1 VSPGLSQGPN
11 AEPVSEFPS
20 VSNSVLD
27 APEFPDFE
35 NSEMETSEGEAV
47 VDIGALELEAL
58 DLVSTDPPVPEDC
71 SVSDFE
77 DPQPDFSECDPIE
90 PLMSTCGVQD
100 LNLGSQN
107 IIPLDPDSFPE
118 PINLSE
124 FPEPAVS
131 EQWSQSEEAIMDP
144 LSSTQADETDLG
156 AAESHSA
163 AWETDNHSAL
173 YDELQQHCNVSQQD
187 SYHEAYN
194 NVYEDVEKVNK
205 LILGQNSR
213 KRKCGLK

>member
-1 VSPGLSQGPN
+1 MLFLSLIIEVSPDLSQAPSE
-11 AEPVSEFPS
+11 EPVSEHPS
-20 VSNSVLD
+20 ISDSVLD

-35 NSEMETSEGEAV
+35 NSEMETAEGEAV

-58 DLVSTDPPVPEDC
+58 DLVSTDLPVPEDC
-71 SVSDFE
+71 GGVTDFE
-77 DPQPDFSECDPIE
+77 DPQPDSSVCDPIE
-90 PLMSTCGVQD
+90 PLMSSGIQD

-107 IIPLDPDSFPE
+107 IIPLDPDGFPE

-131 EQWSQSEEAIMDP
+131 EQWSHSEEGFIDP

-163 AWETDNHSAL
+163 AQDADNSNHAAL
-173 YDELQQHCNVSQQD
+173 HDGSQT
-187 SYHEAYN
+187 HP
-194 NVYEDVEKVNK
+194 K
-205 LILGQNSR
+205 
-213 KRKCGLK
+213 